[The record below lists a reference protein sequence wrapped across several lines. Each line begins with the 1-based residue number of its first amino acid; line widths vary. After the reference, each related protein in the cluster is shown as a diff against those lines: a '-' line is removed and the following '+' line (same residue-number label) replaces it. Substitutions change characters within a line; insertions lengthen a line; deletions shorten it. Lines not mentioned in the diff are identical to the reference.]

1 MSELTDVNWL
11 AIIVGFVVSFGLGSV
26 WFSPRMFGKK
36 WAEGVGID
44 PEGPKKPPVAAMSA
58 QLVGTFLL
66 SWVVGVTASNDAL
79 LTILLITLTIVVL
92 SGANGF
98 FIGKNAF
105 VRHTE
110 GGYTVAM
117 VVIMIICQGIF

>member
-1 MSELTDVNWL
+1 MGEILDVNWL
-11 AIIVGFVVSFGLGSV
+11 AIIVGFVVSFGLGSI
-26 WFSPRMFGKK
+26 WFSTKMFGKK
-36 WAEGVGID
+36 WVEGVGLNPD
-44 PEGPKKPPVAAMSA
+44 GPEKPPIAAMSA

-79 LTILLITLTIVVL
+79 LTIILITLTIIIL

-98 FIGKNAF
+98 FVGKNAY

-110 GGYTVAM
+110 AGFTFAM
-117 VVIMIICQGIF
+117 VVIMVICQGIF